1 MSTVKG
7 ILELS
12 GFWKILTIEL
22 ENDEKLKGLDTCLK
36 VILENVGQTKSQFHG
51 CDEKAP

>member
-1 MSTVKG
+1 MSTVDKKSRYYFK
-7 ILELS
+7 LS
-12 GFWKILTIEL
+12 LSMQK
-22 ENDEKLKGLDTCLK
+22 NCRALDTCLK